1 MRVAVTGASGFVGRA
16 VVEHL
21 LARGVDVIAASR
33 RAEPEMAPSSSG
45 SGALRHCALDL
56 AAPPPRP
63 FVHLGRPDAVLHLA
77 WHGLPNYRGACHVDE
92 ELPRQIEFLRRCVDD
107 GLPRL
112 IVSGTCLEYGL
123 REGCLDESLPTQPV
137 TAYAQAKDRLR
148 LALEALAAH
157 GGLQLVW
164 LRLFYLYGEGQAP
177 TSLYAQLR
185 AAIARGDARFP
196 MSRGDQIRDFQPLS
210 AAAQQIA
217 ALALH
222 DTAAGIFNVCSGRPQ
237 TVLELVRQ
245 WLREWD
251 ADIELERGVY
261 DYPDYEPRAFWGG
274 RRRLDTLL
282 GPA

>member
-1 MRVAVTGASGFVGRA
+1 MRIAVTGASGFVGRA
-16 VVEHL
+16 VVAQLRE
-21 LARGVDVIAASR
+21 RGVDVIAVSR
-33 RAEPEMAPSSSG
+33 RVEPEVAPSSSG
-45 SGALRHCALDL
+45 SGALHRCVLDL

-63 FVHLGRPDAVLHLA
+63 FAHLGRPDAMLHLA

-92 ELPRQIEFLRRCVDD
+92 ELPRQIDFLRRCVDD
-107 GLPRL
+107 GLQRL

-123 REGCLDESLPTQPV
+123 REGCLDESVPTLPV

-148 LALEALAAH
+148 LALQAQAAH

-210 AAAQQIA
+210 VAAQQIA
-217 ALALH
+217 ALSLH
-222 DTAAGIFNVCSGRPQ
+222 DRAAGIFNVCSGQPRS
-237 TVLELVRQ
+237 VLELVQ
-245 WLREWD
+245 AWLCDWGAE
-251 ADIELERGVY
+251 IELDCGVY
-261 DYPDYEPRAFWGG
+261 DYPDYEPRAFWGD

-282 GPA
+282 GLV